1 MVQYNPKEW
10 FGLIFTFHKSDT
22 FRQLFW
28 VMVSV
33 ALYSF
38 ALAYLEIEVLSL
50 NFKSTPA
57 LHSILGF
64 VLSILLVFRTN
75 TAYDR
80 WWEGRRNWGA
90 LTNYSRSLAIKLTS
104 IIPKT
109 HADYKWMMDMIGL
122 YPKVLAAH
130 LRNQKLQNPSLPL
143 EVHQP
148 NFVYHQLF
156 QKLQQLRQAGV
167 ISEMQL
173 LQLNTELLAYP
184 EVCGAC
190 ERIKNTPIPYS
201 YSMFLKKF
209 IFIYIITMPYGF
221 IKEFE
226 YGIVLVVTFVLYVL
240 GSLELVAEEIE
251 NPFGTDANDLN
262 LDEMAQNIELN
273 VKEIANTF

>member
-10 FGLIFTFHKSDT
+10 FGLIFRFHKSDT

-28 VMVSV
+28 VMVCV

-38 ALAYLEIEVLSL
+38 ILAYLEIEVLSL
-50 NFKSTPA
+50 NFKSNPA

-80 WWEGRRNWGA
+80 WWEGRRHWGA
-90 LTNYSRSLAIKLTS
+90 LTNYSRSLAIKIKSML
-104 IIPKT
+104 PNK
-109 HADYKWMMDMIGL
+109 DDKYKQLMYWIGI
-122 YPKVLAAH
+122 YPQVLAAH
-130 LRNQKLQNPSLPL
+130 LRNNKFEGFQIPTN
-143 EVHQP
+143 VHQP
-148 NFVYHQLF
+148 NFVYHQLVSGLN
-156 QKLQQLRQAGV
+156 QMKQEGKLNDL
-167 ISEMQL
+167 QL
-173 LQLNTELLAYP
+173 LQLNIELLCYP

-190 ERIKNTPIPYS
+190 ERIKNTPIPFS

-262 LDEMAQNIELN
+262 LDEMARNIQLN
-273 VKEIANTF
+273 VEEIEQSF

>member
-10 FGLIFTFHKSDT
+10 FGLIFKFHKSDT

-28 VMVSV
+28 VMVCV
-33 ALYSF
+33 ALYSLL
-38 ALAYLEIEVLSL
+38 LAYLEIEILSL

-80 WWEGRRNWGA
+80 WWEGRRHWGA
-90 LTNYSRSLAIKLTS
+90 LTNHSRSIAIKIKNMVPNQHFHYS
-104 IIPKT
+104 EIMEWI
-109 HADYKWMMDMIGL
+109 AI
-122 YPKVLAAH
+122 YPKVLATH
-130 LRNQKLQNPSLPL
+130 LRNKKLDHKHIPNT
-143 EVHQP
+143 VHQP
-148 NFVYHQLF
+148 NFVYFKISASLNF
-156 QKLQQLRQAGV
+156 LKTEGV
-167 ISEMQL
+167 INDLQL
-173 LQLNTELLAYP
+173 LQLNTELMAYTD
-184 EVCGAC
+184 VCGAC
-190 ERIKNTPIPYS
+190 ERIKNTPIPFS

-262 LDEMAQNIELN
+262 LDEMAHNIQLN
-273 VKEIANTF
+273 VNEIAYTF